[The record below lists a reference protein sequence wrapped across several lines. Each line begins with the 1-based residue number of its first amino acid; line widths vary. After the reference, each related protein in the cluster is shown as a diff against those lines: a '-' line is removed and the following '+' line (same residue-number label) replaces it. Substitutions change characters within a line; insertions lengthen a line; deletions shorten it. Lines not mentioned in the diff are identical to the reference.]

1 MKKLF
6 TLLFLSM
13 LISII
18 LGNYIF
24 ASYKSNMEHIIAS
37 SSYGDVYMILYGSYN
52 NKSKVEK
59 LKIDN
64 YILKK
69 EGNFYRVYVG
79 ATSSLDNAER
89 IKNIYLKQGASV
101 YIRNEANYD
110 IDFVDYLQSVDN
122 YTDKTDE
129 DILEIQ
135 KNIVK
140 KYKDKLENGV
150 E

>member
-37 SSYGDVYMILYGSYN
+37 S
-52 NKSKVEK
+52 
-59 LKIDN
+59 
-64 YILKK
+64 
-69 EGNFYRVYVG
+69 FYRVYVG
-79 ATSSLDNAER
+79 ATSNLDNAER

-101 YIRNEANYD
+101 YIRNEASYD

>member
-13 LISII
+13 FISII

-24 ASYKSNMEHIIAS
+24 TSYKSNMESIIAS
-37 SSYGDVYMILYGSYN
+37 SSYEDIYMILYGSYN
-52 NKSKVEK
+52 NKSKVDG
-59 LKIDN
+59 LNIDN

-69 EGNFYRVYVG
+69 EGNYYRVYVG
-79 ATSSLDNAER
+79 MTCDLDNANR
-89 IKNIYLKQGASV
+89 IKNIYLKQGVSV
-101 YIRNEANYD
+101 YIRNDASYD
-110 IDFVDYLQSVDN
+110 IDFVDYIKSFDN

-140 KYKDKLENGV
+140 KYKDKYGSSV

>member
-1 MKKLF
+1 
-6 TLLFLSM
+6 
-13 LISII
+13 
-18 LGNYIF
+18 
-24 ASYKSNMEHIIAS
+24 MEHIIAS

-89 IKNIYLKQGASV
+89 IKNIYLKQGVSV
-101 YIRNEANYD
+101 SIRNEASYD

-140 KYKDKLENGV
+140 KYKDKFENGV

>member
-52 NKSKVEK
+52 NKAKVEK

-79 ATSSLDNAER
+79 ATSNLDNAER

-101 YIRNEANYD
+101 YIRNEASYD

-135 KNIVK
+135 KNTVK
-140 KYKDKLENGV
+140 KYKDKFENGV

>member
-13 LISII
+13 FISII

-24 ASYKSNMEHIIAS
+24 TSYKSNMESIIAS
-37 SSYGDVYMILYGSYN
+37 SSYEDIYMILYGSYN
-52 NKSKVEK
+52 NKSKVDG
-59 LKIDN
+59 LNIDN

-69 EGNFYRVYVG
+69 EGNYYRVYVG
-79 ATSSLDNAER
+79 MTCNLDNANK
-89 IKNIYLKQGASV
+89 IKNIYLKHGISV
-101 YIRNEANYD
+101 YIRNDASYD
-110 IDFVDYLQSVDN
+110 IDFVDYIKSVDN

-129 DILEIQ
+129 DILEVQ
-135 KNIVK
+135 KDIVK
-140 KYKDKLENGV
+140 KYKDKYGSSV

>member
-13 LISII
+13 FISII

-24 ASYKSNMEHIIAS
+24 ANYKSNMENIIAS
-37 SSYGDVYMILYGSYN
+37 SSYEDIYMILYGSYN
-52 NKSKVEK
+52 NKSKVNK

-79 ATSSLDNAER
+79 ITSSLDNANK
-89 IKNIYLKQGASV
+89 IKDIYLKQGTSV
-101 YIRNEANYD
+101 YIRNTASYD

-135 KNIVK
+135 KNVVK
-140 KYKDKLENGV
+140 KYKDMFDDDY
-150 E
+150 

>member
-1 MKKLF
+1 
-6 TLLFLSM
+6 
-13 LISII
+13 
-18 LGNYIF
+18 
-24 ASYKSNMEHIIAS
+24 
-37 SSYGDVYMILYGSYN
+37 MILYGSYN

-101 YIRNEANYD
+101 YIRNEVSYD

-140 KYKDKLENGV
+140 KYKDKFENGV